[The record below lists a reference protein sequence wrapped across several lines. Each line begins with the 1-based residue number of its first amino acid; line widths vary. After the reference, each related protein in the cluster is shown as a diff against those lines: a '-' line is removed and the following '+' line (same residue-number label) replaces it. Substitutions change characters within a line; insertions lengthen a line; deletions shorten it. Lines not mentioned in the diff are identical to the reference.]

1 MSYYYCDTCK
11 KTLQRSEQ
19 RHNKERTSST
29 RGVVVGQLNNLPGH
43 PLIGIPIRNEQEI
56 NVVRCVKCGSD
67 ARVCYTPA
75 EQRTISEDQKEKDAV
90 GMAICVIFGI
100 VILICVIL
108 VIRAAIEGNRLDK
121 EQEIRERQMGL

>member
-29 RGVVVGQLNNLPGH
+29 RGVIVGQLDILPSH
-43 PLIGIPIRNEQEI
+43 PLIGIPIRNDEEI
-56 NVVRCVKCGSD
+56 TVVRCIKCGSD
-67 ARVCYTPA
+67 ARICYSPE
-75 EQRTISEDQKEKDAV
+75 EQRTIFQNQKDKDDIS
-90 GMAICVIFGI
+90 MAIYVIVGI
-100 VILICVIL
+100 VLLVCAVLIIM
-108 VIRAAIEGNRLDK
+108 AAIEGSRLDK